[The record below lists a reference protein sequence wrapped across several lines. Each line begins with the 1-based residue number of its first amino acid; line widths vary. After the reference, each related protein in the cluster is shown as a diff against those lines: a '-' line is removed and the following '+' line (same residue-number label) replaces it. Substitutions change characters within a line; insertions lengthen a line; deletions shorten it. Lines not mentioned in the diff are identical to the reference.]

1 MCSMLIV
8 WLLGIYTTETRV
20 DVHQNMC
27 TVIFTA
33 ILFMIALKWK
43 EQSCPLSVQWVIN
56 CGMLNNQMLSG
67 NSKKRK

>member
-1 MCSMLIV
+1 M
-8 WLLGIYTTETRV
+8 V

-43 EQSCPLSVQWVIN
+43 EQSCLLPVQWVIN

-67 NSKKRK
+67 NSKKGSSGTHNS